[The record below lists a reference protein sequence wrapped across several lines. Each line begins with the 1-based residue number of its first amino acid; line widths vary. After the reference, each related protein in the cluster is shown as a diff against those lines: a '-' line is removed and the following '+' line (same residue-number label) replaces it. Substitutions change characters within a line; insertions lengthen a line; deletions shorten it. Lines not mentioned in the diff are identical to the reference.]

1 MPLTSSLPLKVL
13 ESRITFHMKLRH
25 PRSSGGWAPW
35 GSAVSLQCKA
45 CAFATSSPSEWGKHL
60 NECKHLLSKIPSKTT
75 DKAEERDQ
83 QMCSSR
89 QDNKRSSGERYSRSP
104 RRSWSPRKE
113 PWDFNWGGRR
123 SQERRRSRS
132 RGRRM
137 GNWRSEHDDW
147 RSGQQRRSP
156 SPELPFCKICG
167 EKVNEDLPVHLAHR
181 HPDLSFRYFSIL
193 NMY

>member
-25 PRSSGGWAPW
+25 PRSSSGWAPW
-35 GSAVSLQCKA
+35 GSAVSLRCKA
-45 CAFATSSPSEWGKHL
+45 CAFATSSSSEWGKHL
-60 NECKHLLSKIPSKTT
+60 NECKHLLSKIPSKT
-75 DKAEERDQ
+75 EERDQ

-89 QDNKRSSGERYSRSP
+89 QDNKKLSRERHSRSP
-104 RRSWSPRKE
+104 RRSWSPRRE
-113 PWDFNWGGRR
+113 PCDFNWGRRR

-132 RGRRM
+132 RGRKM

-156 SPELPFCKICG
+156 SPELSFCKICG
-167 EKVNEDLPVHLAHR
+167 EKVKEDQNLPVHLAAR
-181 HPDLSFRYFSIL
+181 HPDLSFRYFTI
-193 NMY
+193 

>member
-1 MPLTSSLPLKVL
+1 
-13 ESRITFHMKLRH
+13 MKLRH

-35 GSAVSLQCKA
+35 GSAVSLRCKA
-45 CAFATSSPSEWGKHL
+45 CAFATHSPSEWGKHL
-60 NECKHLLSKIPSKTT
+60 NECKHLLSKTPSKTT
-75 DKAEERDQ
+75 TKTEERDQ
-83 QMCSSR
+83 RM
-89 QDNKRSSGERYSRSP
+89 DNKRLSRERYSRSP
-104 RRSWSPRKE
+104 RSPRRE
-113 PWDFNWGGRR
+113 SCDFNWWRRR

-167 EKVNEDLPVHLAHR
+167 EKVKEDLPVHLAAR
-181 HPDLSFRYFSIL
+181 HPDLSFRCSIT
-193 NMY
+193 